1 MKIKHWLSAAAGVL
15 ALGALSVAAEA
26 APLGST
32 AGGLKATA
40 NGENALTQQATYGRR
55 CWRHRGHWHCRRGY
69 RRYYRNYYYSDPYY
83 YGPGFSLYFGG
94 GHRHGHRHRH
104 HRHW

>member
-1 MKIKHWLSAAAGVL
+1 MNMKHLLSTAAGVL

-26 APLGST
+26 APLASAT
-32 AGGLKATA
+32 GGLKATA
-40 NGENALTQQATYGRR
+40 SGENALTQDVRYGRR

-69 RRYYRNYYYSDPYY
+69 RRYYRHYYSDPYY
-83 YGPGFSLYFGG
+83 YGPGFSFYFGD
-94 GHRHGHRHRH
+94 GHRHNRGHRH